1 MKYKNNKKCISID
14 FGNRYL
20 KFALGQFDGST
31 LNVERFFKKEIE
43 PEIIENGI
51 ILDEAKL
58 AEIISKTLAKNNI
71 KAKHCYGYVYGS
83 DIIRKNITVPMLLD
97 HKDMDDLVITEISQI
112 LPIDIDNYVVKYK
125 IMSDSEEDSVKKL
138 NLACAVMSKETVE
151 SYRKVI
157 KLAGLKPTALDVST
171 SAIENLVSLMVMS
184 NTDTSSFVK
193 QEISQ
198 SSICI
203 AELNSTNCSINVFKG
218 GKLDFTRSIKTN
230 EISEEIFIKLSQ
242 INDMNDIE
250 DNTIFDLINEMLSEI
265 NIVFRYYLGRNRENK
280 IDELFC
286 FGDLS
291 CINGFDKYIMDIL
304 QMSVNKI
311 DTLTGIVDKTA
322 DNDDITLYVNSIGG
336 LIRW

>member
-1 MKYKNNKKCISID
+1 MKYKPNKKCISID

-20 KFALGQFDGST
+20 KFAVGNFDGST
-31 LNVERFFKKEIE
+31 LKVDKFFKEEIE

-51 ILDEAKL
+51 ILNESRL
-58 AEIISKTLAKNNI
+58 AEIINKSLVKNNV
-71 KAKHCYGYVYGS
+71 KVKLCYGYVYGS
-83 DIIRKNITVPMLLD
+83 DIIRKNITVPMILD
-97 HKDMDDLVITEISQI
+97 RKDMDDLVITEISQI

-125 IMSDSEEDSVKKL
+125 IMSDTEEDSVKKL
-138 NLACAVMSKETVE
+138 NLACAVMTKETVE
-151 SYRKVI
+151 SYRRVI
-157 KLAGLKPTALDVST
+157 KLAGLKPNVLDVST
-171 SAIENLVSLMVMS
+171 SAIENLVSLMIMS
-184 NTDTSSFVK
+184 NTENTSFAK

-230 EISEEIFIKLSQ
+230 EISAETFKQ
-242 INDMNDIE
+242 IVETKDMNDIE
-250 DNTIFDLINEMLSEI
+250 DSQTFDLINEMLSEI
-265 NIVFRYYLGRNRENK
+265 NIVFRYYLGRNRSNK

-304 QMSVNKI
+304 QMSVNRI
-311 DTLTGIVDKTA
+311 DTLAGIVDETS
-322 DNDDITLYVNSIGG
+322 NDDDLTLCVNVIGG